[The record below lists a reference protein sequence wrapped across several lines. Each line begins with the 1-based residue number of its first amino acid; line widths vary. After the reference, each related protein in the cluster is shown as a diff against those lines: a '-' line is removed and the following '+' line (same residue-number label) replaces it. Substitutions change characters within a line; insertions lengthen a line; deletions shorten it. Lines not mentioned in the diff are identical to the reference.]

1 MRDLV
6 GVGEKQ
12 RASAR
17 MARRQVSQSERS
29 RAVELRPE
37 DHVEVLLKGYKAG
50 LISRR
55 RIMSLAAKLP
65 ALAAALGVGAHLQS
79 ASAAGG
85 GSARRMV
92 TRTQEG
98 SSVTMAYAT
107 TVGDTL
113 NQHRSNFTVSRMIA
127 RHVLENLTWVNP
139 ADGSV
144 NPWLAESWEIS
155 PDGLHLQA
163 QRRGDVP

>member
-1 MRDLV
+1 
-6 GVGEKQ
+6 
-12 RASAR
+12 
-17 MARRQVSQSERS
+17 
-29 RAVELRPE
+29 LRPE

-55 RIMSLAAKLP
+55 RLMALAATLP
-65 ALAAALGVGAHLQS
+65 ALAAALGVGSHLGS

-85 GSARRMV
+85 GAATRRV

-98 SSVTMAYAT
+98 SSVTMADAT

-127 RHVLENLTWVNP
+127 RHVLETLTWVNP

-155 PDGLHLQA
+155 PDGLVYTFKLKEGVMFHDGTPFNA
-163 QRRGDVP
+163 AAVKANFDDTMDPNKR